1 MTLSSLLKPV
11 LPVWIGALTAT
22 FMALGATGGVR
33 AEALPQRNLLIE
45 WRVAGQVA
53 DNRAGAGVSITTTS
67 PGPQG
72 GYTVS
77 TTRRSETTV
86 TIGGGSV
93 QTRTREQGQQ
103 QMLVLNGGQARLF
116 VGESRPYTV
125 WQWDWGSGGAGVPGP
140 GPRAQRAA
148 QLAGRPCAGARGL
161 PGEFGPR
168 RAGLRAGWRQ
178 PAHRGGLDPAR
189 APGRMDGGGAKRPA
203 HRSPAGWYAV
213 DPLRRSRRQ
222 RRAGNPHQPALT
234 AADDRPS
241 CATAQ
246 DAPCPPPAFRCRPP
260 TASAP

>member
-33 AEALPQRNLLIE
+33 AEALPLRNLLIE

-93 QTRTREQGQQ
+93 QTRTQEQGQQ

-125 WQWDWGSGGAGVPGP
+125 WQWAWGSGSGGGGGGTGVGHGWGQTVFLDLGQGLSVQPSWPG
-140 GPRAQRAA
+140 GRAPVRVAFQASSA
-148 QLAGRPCAGARGL
+148 
-161 PGEFGPR
+161 
-168 RAGLRAGWRQ
+168 RAGQAYE
-178 PAHRGGLDPAR
+178 P
-189 APGRMDGGGAKRPA
+189 DG
-203 HRSPAGWYAV
+203 V
-213 DPLRRSRRQ
+213 SRRTEVASTLLVPLGEWTVVARSGQ
-222 RRAGNPHQPALT
+222 RTEAQQAGTLST
-234 AADDRPS
+234 RSVDRDDSGVLEIRISLP
-241 CATAQ
+241 
-246 DAPCPPPAFRCRPP
+246 
-260 TASAP
+260 